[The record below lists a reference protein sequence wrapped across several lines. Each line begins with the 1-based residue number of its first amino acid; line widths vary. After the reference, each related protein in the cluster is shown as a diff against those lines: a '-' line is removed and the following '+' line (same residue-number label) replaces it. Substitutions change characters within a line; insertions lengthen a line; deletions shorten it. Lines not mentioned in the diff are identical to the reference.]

1 MLQPHLPPSPRGL
14 EWQQH
19 QCHKRRARRARAAA
33 ADRGARGPT
42 GPGPVSR
49 QAPAY
54 DPSNSDHV
62 LLGNVLG
69 FDAEGSGLWDDSS
82 YFEGDFSS
90 AYEDIHGERIDL
102 EYLIF
107 LQCEGLPYYGKGG
120 APHDSRSHWAAFE
133 SSCEPFHGP
142 RD

>member
-1 MLQPHLPPSPRGL
+1 MAPASRAVVPRG
-14 EWQQH
+14 EPPP
-19 QCHKRRARRARAAA
+19 ARA
-33 ADRGARGPT
+33 
-42 GPGPVSR
+42 V
-49 QAPAY
+49 
-54 DPSNSDHV
+54 PS
-62 LLGNVLG
+62 
-69 FDAEGSGLWDDSS
+69 AGSPSVATSTLSNGDDSS

-107 LQCEGLPYYGKGG
+107 LQRKGLPYYGKGG
-120 APHDSRSHWAAFE
+120 APHDSRPHWAAFE

>member
-1 MLQPHLPPSPRGL
+1 M
-14 EWQQH
+14 
-19 QCHKRRARRARAAA
+19 
-33 ADRGARGPT
+33 
-42 GPGPVSR
+42 
-49 QAPAY
+49 
-54 DPSNSDHV
+54 
-62 LLGNVLG
+62 LLGDVLG

-90 AYEDIHGERIDL
+90 AYEDIHGERIDI

-107 LQCEGLPYYGKGG
+107 LQSEGLPYYGKGG

-133 SSCEPFHGP
+133 SFCEAFHGP